1 MIQYR
6 TAIPPKAAC
15 LAGRQGISTIPKK
28 SCHSSEGLSAGQA
41 GWNLRFSLI
50 FLWLSAMLSLA
61 PVCQIFAQQ
70 TAGNVSPDFALIK
83 KRVLTDLMQPPVDV
97 NEIKGLVASI
107 KPDGSWPGI
116 NYKDTSNTGFQHKDH
131 LEHMLALARAYKKEG
146 TVHYQDA
153 AVKKTVSSALDFWI
167 KHDFICENWW
177 WNEMG
182 TPDWMINTLLV
193 LDSDLTEKQRIA
205 GAKIASRA
213 SFTGVGARAGG
224 DFVPIAGM
232 VCKQALFKN
241 DEQML
246 HNAIKVMTD
255 QIVITPERGINP
267 DMGFHHRTDNVT
279 SIHSYGTNYVRA
291 FTYWTVKTAGTKF
304 VLTEPALKLLV
315 DYYLDG
321 ISLAMAYRK
330 YPDPGAKNRDLS
342 RKDALRP
349 ASTDI
354 PENFLL
360 STSYRK
366 KEFED
371 LVKVRKNEKSNELT
385 WSKFYWHSAYYAHQ
399 SKNYFASVRMYSSR
413 QNNME
418 SPYNGEGLKMHHV
431 ADGSNFL
438 SRTGKE
444 YLEVFPVWDWQKIP
458 GTTVVQKPTLPP
470 SKDIPKRGKT
480 DFAGGVSDGKLG
492 AAAFDFSSV
501 HDRLTARKAW
511 FFFDKE
517 YVCLGSGIT
526 AMAEFP
532 VSTTLNQSLL
542 ANEVVVKTQSGRQTL
557 DKGKHEL
564 TGVSWVLHDSVA
576 WLFPSASAVSLNNT
590 MVSGNWRQINN
601 QIWATEDKIEKDL
614 FSLSLN
620 HGTKPKNAEYEYI
633 VVPGMDAAAIER
645 YQKKPPVITLSN
657 STGLQAVK
665 HTGMNIVQ
673 AVFYQ
678 PGSIKLTDR
687 ITLNA
692 TSACMVMIHLKGN
705 SIGKI
710 TVSDPTHKLKSLELS
725 VNSKFNAAG
734 VNWRVAWDKDK
745 KVSVVSIDLPV
756 GDEAGNSVVLN

>member
-1 MIQYR
+1 M
-6 TAIPPKAAC
+6 
-15 LAGRQGISTIPKK
+15 KK
-28 SCHSSEGLSAGQA
+28 TKG
-41 GWNLRFSLI
+41 FSLV
-50 FLWLSAMLSLA
+50 FLWFSAMLTLS
-61 PVCQIFAQQ
+61 PVYQIFAQQ
-70 TAGNVSPDFALIK
+70 QTGNQQFTAQIAGNVSADFALIK
-83 KRVLTDLMQPPVDV
+83 KRILNDLMQPAVDV
-97 NEIKGLVASI
+97 NKIKDLVASI

-131 LEHMLALARAYKKEG
+131 LEHMLNLSRAYKKEG
-146 TVHYQDA
+146 TVHYQNP

-193 LDSDLTEKQRIA
+193 LDTDLTEHQRIA

-213 SFTGVGARAGG
+213 SFNGFGARAGG

-241 DEQML
+241 DEKML
-246 HNAIKVMTD
+246 ENAIKVMAD
-255 QIVITPERGINP
+255 QIVITNARGINP
-267 DMGFHHRTDNVT
+267 DLGFHHRTDNVT
-279 SIHSYGTNYVRA
+279 SIHSYGTNYVRS

-304 VLTEPALKLLV
+304 MLPESALKLLV

-321 ISLAMAYRK
+321 ISLAMGFRK

-371 LVKVRKNEKSNELT
+371 LIKVRKNEKSNELT
-385 WSKFYWHSAYYAHQ
+385 WNKYYWHSSYFTHQ
-399 SKNYFASVRMYSSR
+399 SKKYFASVRMYSSR

-431 ADGSNFL
+431 ADGANFL
-438 SRTGKE
+438 TRTGKE
-444 YLEVFPVWDWQKIP
+444 YSNIFPVWDWQKIP
-458 GTTVVQKPTLPP
+458 GTTVVQKPALPP
-470 SKDIPKRGKT
+470 SKDIAKRGKT
-480 DFAGGVSDGKLG
+480 DFAGGVSDGKHG

-501 HDRLTARKAW
+501 HDPLTARKSW
-511 FFFDKE
+511 FFFDNE
-517 YVCLGSGIT
+517 YVCLGAGIT
-526 AMAEFP
+526 GMAEFP
-532 VSTTLNQSLL
+532 VATTLSQSLL
-542 ANEVVVKTQSGRQTL
+542 GNEVVVKTQSGRQTL
-557 DKGKHEL
+557 AKGKHEL

-576 WLFPSASAVSLNNT
+576 WVFPSAKPVSLQNT

-601 QIWATEDKIEKDL
+601 QNWATEDKIEKDL

-620 HGTKPKNAEYEYI
+620 HGIKPKNAEYEYI
-633 VVPGMDAAAIER
+633 VVPGIDAASIER
-645 YQKKPPVITLSN
+645 YLKKSPVIILSN
-657 STGLQAVK
+657 TPELQVVK
-665 HTGMNIVQ
+665 HTGLNIVQ

-678 PGSIKLTDR
+678 PGTIKLADR
-687 ITLNA
+687 VMLTAKNP
-692 TSACMVMIHLKGN
+692 CMVMVHLKGN
-705 SIGKI
+705 SIRKI
-710 TVSDPTHKLKSLELS
+710 TLSDPSHKLKALEIS
-725 VNSKFNAAG
+725 INTKFVNTGK
-734 VNWRVAWDKDK
+734 NWRSAWDNVK
-745 KVSVVSIDLPV
+745 KISTVQIDLP
-756 GDEAGNSVVLN
+756 GGNMAGTSVVLTPEK